1 MYASQWRQNYLPTRI
16 VVRMIVSGRAVFG
29 LDRTGYAGAC
39 HLPSKNLEDGCASL
53 YHRRCMTGRRGLG
66 NIPDGQIP
74 HTPQN
79 HLTKNASYLN
89 SCQNH
94 KSASSTGT
102 YAVRYVLGMLWSMQ
116 DSGAF

>member
-1 MYASQWRQNYLPTRI
+1 MGVRVSIIEGARQ
-16 VVRMIVSGRAVFG
+16 G
-29 LDRTGYAGAC
+29 DAG
-39 HLPSKNLEDGCASL
+39 D
-53 YHRRCMTGRRGLG
+53 GLG
-66 NIPDGQIP
+66 NVPDGQIP

-79 HLTKNASYLN
+79 HLTKNASYLK